1 MCKLLWSSVDI
12 TAKGHTYNICLA
24 GVSVYG
30 SSSIMDVRTDGEEVW
45 PNADKSGPDKRK
57 GGGSIFTVFLR
68 TTLMDD
74 QYTVRLERACVERVF
89 IDVVQKERSKR
100 ETTRVGRRSTRR
112 RGQHLPT
119 NGRTCYSQGRR
130 FTHLDGAVSL
140 FHRVE

>member
-1 MCKLLWSSVDI
+1 M
-12 TAKGHTYNICLA
+12 
-24 GVSVYG
+24 
-30 SSSIMDVRTDGEEVW
+30 RTK
-45 PNADKSGPDKRK
+45 ADRTREK
-57 GGGSIFTVFLR
+57 GGGIFTVFLR

-100 ETTRVGRRSTRR
+100 ETARVCRRSTRR
-112 RGQHLPT
+112 RGQHVPT
-119 NGRTCYSQGRR
+119 NGRTCYSQGRS